1 MKLWRKSCARKHLR
15 IKEINEPTRMGDMG
29 FVITFPG
36 SAIKRRPIAE
46 TKRQTTAE
54 IMIFPGVRYER
65 YTTEAPKRAKSKPP
79 RRYFD
84 TMPQPG

>member
-1 MKLWRKSCARKHLR
+1 
-15 IKEINEPTRMGDMG
+15 MG

-36 SAIKRRPIAE
+36 STMKRRLEPD

-65 YTTEAPKRAKSKPP
+65 YTPDVPKRSKPKST
-79 RRYFD
+79 RRFFD

>member
-1 MKLWRKSCARKHLR
+1 
-15 IKEINEPTRMGDMG
+15 MG

-36 SAIKRRPIAE
+36 SATKCRHDPDTTRR
-46 TKRQTTAE
+46 TTAE

-65 YTTEAPKRAKSKPP
+65 YTPEAPKRSKPKPP
-79 RRYFD
+79 RRFFD

>member
-1 MKLWRKSCARKHLR
+1 
-15 IKEINEPTRMGDMG
+15 MG

-36 SAIKRRPIAE
+36 SAIKRRTIAD

-54 IMIFPGVRYER
+54 ITIFPGVRYER
-65 YTTEAPKRAKSKPP
+65 YTPEAPKRAKSKPQ

>member
-1 MKLWRKSCARKHLR
+1 
-15 IKEINEPTRMGDMG
+15 MG

-36 SAIKRRPIAE
+36 STMKRRLEPD

-65 YTTEAPKRAKSKPP
+65 YTRMCQSAASQNQRADSSTRCPSQGSDFPP
-79 RRYFD
+79 E
-84 TMPQPG
+84 

>member
-1 MKLWRKSCARKHLR
+1 MAQITRARTHLSS
-15 IKEINEPTRMGDMG
+15 IGDQPTERMSKMG
-29 FVITFPG
+29 FVIAFPG
-36 SAIKRRPIAE
+36 SAAKRRPNSEA
-46 TKRQTTAE
+46 KRPATAE

-65 YTTEAPKRAKSKPP
+65 YAEAPKRAKPKPV

>member
-1 MKLWRKSCARKHLR
+1 
-15 IKEINEPTRMGDMG
+15 MG

-36 SAIKRRPIAE
+36 SAMKRRPKAD
-46 TKRQTTAE
+46 TQRSATAE

-65 YTTEAPKRAKSKPP
+65 YTPEAPRRTKAKPA
-79 RRYFD
+79 RRFFD

>member
-1 MKLWRKSCARKHLR
+1 
-15 IKEINEPTRMGDMG
+15 MGDMG

-36 SAIKRRPIAE
+36 SATKRRYDPD
-46 TKRQTTAE
+46 TTRRTTAE

-65 YTTEAPKRAKSKPP
+65 YTPEAPKRSKPKPP
-79 RRYFD
+79 RRFFD

>member
-1 MKLWRKSCARKHLR
+1 
-15 IKEINEPTRMGDMG
+15 MG

-36 SAIKRRPIAE
+36 SATKRRHDPD
-46 TKRQTTAE
+46 TTRRTTAE

-65 YTTEAPKRAKSKPP
+65 YTPEAPKRSKPKPP
-79 RRYFD
+79 RRFFD